1 MLTGKQKR
9 YLRSQGMTMKP
20 LINLG
25 KNGLSDTFVAGVF
38 QAVDKRELV
47 KISLLPAAE
56 ETPKAVG
63 AYLTNEVPGLEVAQ
77 TIGRTL
83 LVYREASKAENRQLS
98 AAIAKL

>member
-25 KNGLSDTFVAGVF
+25 KNGLSQTFVAGVAD
-38 QAVDKRELV
+38 AVDKRELV

-56 ETPKAVG
+56 DTPQTVG
-63 AYLTNEVPGLEVAQ
+63 AFLTTEIPGLEVAQ

-83 LVYREASKAENRQLS
+83 LVYRVASKEENRHIS
-98 AAIAKL
+98 AALAKL